1 MSTVPRWAQQLMDRH
16 PEAGKSSPD
25 VAIPPWLLEETRR
38 TPLWYIIREA
48 DEVRSAHPFLVFD
61 EIDKEPAQWQE
72 ILDTLEADVG
82 RVAKALS
89 AREVDHVVFTG
100 CGSAFFTAMHGASI
114 FSHYTSMRA
123 EAVESY
129 ELAQYFPDLEPRRSV
144 VVAHSG
150 TGGSV
155 ETLDAVR
162 AAKERGIFTLALTN
176 TDMSPL
182 LDECDEAV
190 VYLARQGCGP
200 CISVVSTRLL
210 VQTMLARKLAAPET
224 DVGRLDRSLRA
235 LPAAGR
241 RFLDEMA
248 SSVQGFAERTAAIES
263 VFLVGSGPNYFSA
276 REGTLKIEEQTGTV
290 GKAYRTGDFH
300 HDALSLLSRDRL
312 VVAIAAEGAANARV
326 ADVLRAARAAET
338 PTLAVEYG
346 GAGGLASL
354 ADEAWRLEGD
364 IEEYVAPVLLTL
376 PFQLLGYFMG
386 VVRGRNPD
394 TLATDNEANVR
405 AWLTSFPLGTH

>member
-16 PEAGKSSPD
+16 PGAKMSSPGGA
-25 VAIPPWLLEETRR
+25 VPSWLVEETRR

-48 DEVRSAHPFLVFD
+48 EEVRSAHPFLVFD

-72 ILDTLEADVG
+72 ILDTLDDDVE
-82 RVAKALS
+82 RVAEALS
-89 AREVDHVVFTG
+89 ARDVHHVVFTG
-100 CGSAFFTAMHGASI
+100 CGSAFFTAMHGAST

-123 EAVESY
+123 DAVEAY
-129 ELAQYFPDLEPRRSV
+129 ELAQYFPDLDPRRSV

-155 ETLDAVR
+155 ETLAAVR
-162 AAKERGIFTLALTN
+162 AARERGLFTLALTN
-176 TDMSPL
+176 TDASPL

-190 VYLARQGCGP
+190 VYLTRQGCGP

-210 VQTMLARKLAAPET
+210 VQTMLARKLSAPET
-224 DVGRLDRSLRA
+224 DVVRLDRSLRA
-235 LPAAGR
+235 LPTAGR
-241 RFLDEMA
+241 WFLDEMA
-248 SSVQGFAERTAAIES
+248 GSVQGFAERTAAIES

-300 HDALSLLSRDRL
+300 HGALSLLSPDRL
-312 VVAIAAEGAANARV
+312 VVAIAAQGAANARV
-326 ADVLRAARAAET
+326 ADVLRAARAAGA

-346 GAGGLASL
+346 AEAGLASL
-354 ADEAWRLEGD
+354 ADEAWRLEGEID
-364 IEEYVAPVLLTL
+364 EYVAPVLLTL

-394 TLATDNEANVR
+394 TLATDNEANTR